1 MGMFARDD
9 CFFST
14 SFQYLPTGYTAQLFA
29 SRAATKTFQT
39 SSAGIGELERMVIFP
54 DTRSGRMKLRWVNW
68 LTNWITSVRSRLS
81 NDITT
86 VRALVWISLL
96 SSGAIGPGSVE
107 RVAAGAAWAGGSE
120 EGLGCTPGGFRGGCS
135 GPWRRGVCGGCCARA
150 AGAAAR

>member
-1 MGMFARDD
+1 MGMLARED

-29 SRAATKTFQT
+29 SSAATNTFQT

-54 DTRSGRMKLRWVNW
+54 ETRSGRMKLRWVNW

-86 VRALVWISLL
+86 VFALLWISFLFT
-96 SSGAIGPGSVE
+96 GAV
-107 RVAAGAAWAGGSE
+107 AGGSVSRVGR
-120 EGLGCTPGGFRGGCS
+120 EGEGVLGAVGFCAGWLGPGAGRAGCAEGGRGGVS
-135 GPWRRGVCGGCCARA
+135 
-150 AGAAAR
+150 